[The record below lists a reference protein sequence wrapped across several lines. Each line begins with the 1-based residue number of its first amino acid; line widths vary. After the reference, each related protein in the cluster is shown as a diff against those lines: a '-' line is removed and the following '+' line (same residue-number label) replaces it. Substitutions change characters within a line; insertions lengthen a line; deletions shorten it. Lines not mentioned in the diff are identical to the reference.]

1 MRFHLN
7 WQSLFR
13 LRWLVIATHLHS
25 TDFQTWASQGV
36 KNQKF
41 KQHFSLIF
49 HCFTVQPHLYRY
61 FSFFFPSIKIPSKW
75 KSWFTRRPHSGL
87 KLLAQYEYRLIIS
100 TFIQIFWNL
109 ARVTT
114 SIGTA
119 FLHSR
124 TFNISFTA
132 FNTGSCK
139 TTGLLRCW
147 AVPLLHR
154 QDVLKE
160 FTAS

>member
-1 MRFHLN
+1 MLTFHRFPDMGFIRGKKQHK
-7 WQSLFR
+7 
-13 LRWLVIATHLHS
+13 T
-25 TDFQTWASQGV
+25 
-36 KNQKF
+36 KQKL
-41 KQHFSLIF
+41 KQHFSLAF
-49 HCFTVQPHLYRY
+49 YPFSVQLYL
-61 FSFFFPSIKIPSKW
+61 SQLPLFFFPPPIQTSVKG
-75 KSWFTRRPHSGL
+75 KSCFSRRCYCGL
-87 KLLAQYEYRLIIS
+87 KLLVQYEYILIMS
-100 TFIQIFWNL
+100 TFVQIFWNL
-109 ARVTT
+109 ARMTA

-119 FLHSR
+119 FLHSG
-124 TFNISFTA
+124 TFTISFTA